1 MKSTYKPFVAIAETH
16 VQRLQFA
23 LDKLKNI
30 MPIGHDQIQSMSDLE
45 FMYFE
50 VLTNR
55 FSKLQDYLGAK
66 IFDICLEAH
75 KETFL
80 GMSMIDKLN
89 KLEKIGIID
98 SADFWDELRELRNH
112 LTHEYPNHPE
122 LTAKYLNYTY
132 RLAPRL
138 IQLTAIII
146 KSLDQG
152 SNNI

>member
-1 MKSTYKPFVAIAETH
+1 MKSTYEPFVNIAQTH
-16 VQRLQFA
+16 VKRLQFA
-23 LDKLKNI
+23 LDHLKEI
-30 MPIGHDQIQSMSDLE
+30 MPINQDNIRSMSDLE

-75 KETFL
+75 KEPSL

-98 SADFWDELRELRNH
+98 SAEFWDELRDLRNH

-132 RLAPRL
+132 RLSPRL
-138 IQLTAIII
+138 IALTEVII
-146 KSLDQG
+146 KSL
-152 SNNI
+152 

>member
-1 MKSTYKPFVAIAETH
+1 MKDSYQPYVNIAQIH
-16 VQRLQFA
+16 VKRLEFA
-23 LDKLKNI
+23 LDHLKNI
-30 MPIGHDQIQSMSDLE
+30 MPIDQDHIQSMSDLE

-75 KETFL
+75 KESSL

-89 KLEKIGIID
+89 KLEKIRIID
-98 SADFWDELRELRNH
+98 NAEFWDELRELRNH
-112 LTHEYPNHPE
+112 LTHEYPDHPE

-132 RLAPRL
+132 RLSPRL
-138 IQLTAIII
+138 IALTELII
-146 KSLDQG
+146 KSLEQK
-152 SNNI
+152 